1 MMFRRVQYGFPE
13 AVMEPDQE
21 VSVKVDLNGPFRA
34 ERLFTYAM
42 WNVIRGS
49 FKLKRSRLPLIN
61 REEVEYAATR
71 VYRGRRGNKR
81 WFRPGKT
88 TVRVCATN
96 EHKAFEREY
105 LPSSVIYIPTE
116 PLHFIVLRQLFV
128 GTAAQLANVV
138 SAGFFAVGGFGN
150 QRFGNQLSLPTESVS
165 IVLVLKNIGDV
176 QIKVRAMM
184 LGAG

>member
-1 MMFRRVQYGFPE
+1 MMFRHVQYGFPE

-21 VSVKVDLNGPFRA
+21 VSVKVDLHGPFRA
-34 ERLFTYAM
+34 ERLFTYAT

-88 TVRVCATN
+88 TVRVRATN

-116 PLHFIVLRQLFV
+116 PLHFVILRQLFM
-128 GTAAQLANVV
+128 GTAAQLANGV
-138 SAGFFAVGGFGN
+138 SAGFFAAGVAFGN
-150 QRFGNQLSLPTESVS
+150 YLSLPTESVS
-165 IVLVLKNIGDV
+165 IVLVLKNVGDV